1 MRFFA
6 IKRSFGNKDTHFKGV
21 ETPSQRRFVK
31 YFEEIMNKYQESL
44 PRKRILNLK
53 KIVLKSLS
61 ISIYFGFY
69 SI

>member
-61 ISIYFGFY
+61 ISIYFGFC

>member
-21 ETPSQRRFVK
+21 ETPSQKRFVK

-61 ISIYFGFY
+61 ISIYFEFY

>member
-61 ISIYFGFY
+61 ISIYFEFY

>member
-21 ETPSQRRFVK
+21 ETPSQKRFVK

-53 KIVLKSLS
+53 KIILKSLS
-61 ISIYFGFY
+61 ISIYIGFY